1 MPSDVDSA
9 LEAAPEHKIPEEGAG
24 VNFQEPCKFKRAFAF
39 VGNVG

>member
-24 VNFQEPCKFKRAFAF
+24 GEFS
-39 VGNVG
+39 GTM